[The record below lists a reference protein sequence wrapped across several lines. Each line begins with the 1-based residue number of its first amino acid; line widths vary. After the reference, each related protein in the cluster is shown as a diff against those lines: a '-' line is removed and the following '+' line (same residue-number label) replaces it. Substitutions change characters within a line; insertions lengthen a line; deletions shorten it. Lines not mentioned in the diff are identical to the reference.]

1 MLGIRVLCCG
11 IAADKTEQIFLHQ
24 FFCSSVLPPR
34 ILSKYTFHIHLQSC
48 AHIHQIAGKSDAL
61 YRCLIALHMRDNRF
75 VTAGQYIVDSL
86 TDMLCGI
93 SLGKFQQNIRM
104 NRPWSHIS
112 VFRIS

>member
-1 MLGIRVLCCG
+1 MLGIRVFVLWESLPT
-11 IAADKTEQIFLHQ
+11 KPSRSSFHQ
-24 FFCSSVLPPR
+24 FSAVAFCPPR

-93 SLGKFQQNIRM
+93 SSENS
-104 NRPWSHIS
+104 NRT
-112 VFRIS
+112 